1 MKMGM
6 FYYQKKNKLYNLEEN
21 KMKFKKL
28 IALALSVGLLT
39 GCSTKGVETN
49 NEDIVTEITSPVEIT
64 FWHAMNGDLE
74 KALQK
79 VTDEFMEQNPNITV
93 TLQNQ
98 SSYNDLQQKITATVA
113 SPSNLPTITQAYSDW
128 MLNPINDGLVTD
140 LTPYIENETLKFD
153 NYEDILE
160 GFREATKIDGK
171 IYGMPFNKST
181 EVLWYNKTLFDELGL
196 EVPTTY
202 DEFVEVSKKIYEA
215 KGIPG
220 AGFDSLNTY
229 YTTFLKNEGKTFD
242 SSFDV
247 TSEESAKAV
256 NYYLEGVKEG
266 YFRIAGTDNYLSG
279 PFSNEKLGMYV
290 GSNAGESFIKQ
301 GVGDKFEVAVAP
313 YPAEISIQ
321 QGTDLYVFSS
331 ATAEQKTAA
340 YEFLKFLTST
350 EKQIQWASETGYMPV
365 RQSAIDSEEYKNSG
379 SLIAP
384 ILSDATKNLYTNPVI
399 TGADSA
405 YREAATV
412 LESVLADPNN
422 ADVTK
427 ALESFKTTLNSI
439 WE

>member
-1 MKMGM
+1 
-6 FYYQKKNKLYNLEEN
+6 
-21 KMKFKKL
+21 MKFKKL
-28 IALALSVGLLT
+28 IALALSLGLLT
-39 GCSTKGVETN
+39 GCSTKGAETT
-49 NEDIVTEITSPVEIT
+49 NEDIVTEITAPVEIT

-74 KALQK
+74 KSLQK
-79 VTDEFMEQNPNITV
+79 LTDEFMEQNPNITV

-98 SSYNDLQQKITATVA
+98 SSYKDLQQKITATVA
-113 SPSNLPTITQAYSDW
+113 SPKDLPTLTQAYPDW
-128 MLNPINDGLVTD
+128 MFNPITDGLVMD

-153 NYEDILE
+153 NYDDILAS
-160 GFREATKIDGK
+160 FREAAKIDGK

-196 EVPTTY
+196 TPPSTY
-202 DEFVEVSKKIYEA
+202 DELVEVSKKIYEE

-229 YTTFLKNEGKTFD
+229 YTTFLKSEGKVFD
-242 SSFDV
+242 NNFDV

-279 PFSNEKLGMYV
+279 PFSNENVGMYI
-290 GSNAGESFIKQ
+290 GSNAGENYVKQ

-313 YPAEISIQ
+313 YPTNASLQ

-340 YEFLKFLTST
+340 YEFLKFVTST

-399 TGADSA
+399 TGADAA
-405 YREAATV
+405 YREAGTV

-427 ALESFKTTLNSI
+427 SLENFKSTLNSI